1 MKKLLF
7 IALLSAAMLSPVLG
21 ETIDSDN
28 LTVTFAPGS
37 EGASSVIVGFSA
49 AEVNSLDSLNE
60 NQIIDG
66 NSVTLTMN
74 PGDLVGTNTGNY
86 VYWQIISGEEL
97 TVYLD
102 APNPLSGTGNGI
114 HYKVEVK
121 VPEDGTTVVADS
133 SQTTTTSDPIYEHHG
148 KTGAP
153 TNAGSAP
160 LTITTYTIPAGA
172 QGTYS
177 TQLTIKC
184 DTK

>member
-49 AEVNSLDSLNE
+49 AEVNSLDSLKE
-60 NQIIDG
+60 EQIIDG
-66 NSVTLTMN
+66 NSVSLTMS

-102 APNPLSGTGNGI
+102 APTPLSGQGSI
-114 HYKVEVK
+114 HYKAEVK
-121 VPEDGTTVVADS
+121 VSKDGTMVVADS
-133 SQTTTTSDPIYEHHG
+133 SQTTTISAPIYEHHG
-148 KTGAP
+148 KTGAS

-160 LTITTYTIPAGA
+160 LTITTYTIPEGA

>member
-1 MKKLLF
+1 
-7 IALLSAAMLSPVLG
+7 MLSPVLG
-21 ETIDSDN
+21 EPKDSDN
-28 LTVTFAPGS
+28 LTVKFAPGS

-49 AEVNSLDSLNE
+49 AEVDSLDSLKE
-60 NQIIDG
+60 EQIIDG
-66 NSVTLTMN
+66 DSVSLTMS

-102 APNPLSGTGNGI
+102 ASTPLSGQGSI
-114 HYKVEVK
+114 HYKAEVK
-121 VPEDGTTVVADS
+121 VEGTTVVADS

-148 KTGAP
+148 KTGVS

-160 LTITTYTIPAGA
+160 LTITTYTIPEGA

>member
-21 ETIDSDN
+21 KTIDSDN

-37 EGASSVIVGFSA
+37 KGASSVIVGFSA
-49 AEVNSLDSLNE
+49 AEVNSLDSLKE
-60 NQIIDG
+60 EQIIDG
-66 NSVTLTMN
+66 NSVSLTMS

-102 APNPLSGTGNGI
+102 APTPLSGQGSI
-114 HYKVEVK
+114 HYKAEVEVS
-121 VPEDGTTVVADS
+121 EEGTRVVADS
-133 SQTTTTSDPIYEHHG
+133 SQTTTTSGPIYEHHG
-148 KTGAP
+148 KTGAS

-160 LTITTYTIPAGA
+160 LTITTYTIPEGA
-172 QGTYS
+172 RGPYS